1 MIPAVLERRRAG
13 VLLHPTSLPGGSGYG
28 DLGADALRF
37 VDFLAQSGFGVW
49 QMLPLGPTHHD
60 GSPYHALSLH
70 AGNPLLISLE
80 RLVEWGW
87 LDRCDPVSADNAVAY
102 RLDRLAQAHRLFTRN
117 ASAADHRALEAFIK
131 AEAPWLEDYA
141 LYRVLRREH
150 SGQAWFQW
158 PKPLRDR
165 EPAALA
171 AARKRFSDEIAQV
184 RFEQFA
190 FARQWQALRAHA
202 NERDI
207 LLFGDM
213 PIFVAHDSVD
223 VWTRREY
230 FKLDADGQ
238 PTVVAGVPPDYF
250 SKDGQRWG
258 NPLYRWERMQADGFR
273 WWIDRLTTEFRRFD
287 LLRIDHF
294 RGFEAC
300 WEIPAGEATAVNGR
314 WVKAPGEALFEALMA
329 HFEMLPLAVE
339 DLGLITPEVYA
350 LRDRFGLP
358 GMKILQFAFDSGPDN
373 PYLPH
378 NHSAA
383 SVVYTGTHDNDTTL
397 AWFTGLPAER
407 QLYAV
412 EYLGYPH
419 EPMPWP
425 FVRCA
430 LASVAQLAI
439 IPMQDLL
446 ALGHGN
452 RMNTPGTTEGNW
464 SWRFS
469 WEQLPPDLTERL
481 RRLTRLYGRDL

>member
-1 MIPAVLERRRAG
+1 MIPAVFERRRAG
-13 VLLHPTSLPGGSGYG
+13 VLLHPSSLPGGAGIG
-28 DLGADALRF
+28 DLGADAYRF
-37 VDFLAQSGFGVW
+37 VDFLAQSGFSVW
-49 QMLPLGPTHHD
+49 QMLPLSPTHRD
-60 GSPYHALSLH
+60 GSPYHSLSLH
-70 AGNPLLISLE
+70 AGNPLLVSLE

-87 LDRCDPVSADNAVAY
+87 LERCDPVGADKAVAH
-102 RLDRLAQAHRLFTRN
+102 RLACIAQAHRTFSQH
-117 ASAADHRALEAFIK
+117 ASPADRRRFEAFIV
-131 AEAPWLEDYA
+131 AEARWLEDYA
-141 LYRVLRREH
+141 LYRVLRREF

-165 EPAALA
+165 EPEALA
-171 AARKRFSDEIAQV
+171 AARARFVEEMAQV
-184 RFEQFA
+184 RFEQFV
-190 FARQWQALRAHA
+190 FACQWQTLRAHA

-223 VWTRREY
+223 VWTQREY

-250 SKDGQRWG
+250 SNDGQRWG
-258 NPLYRWERMQADGFR
+258 NPLYHWERMEADGFR

-300 WEIPAGEATAVNGR
+300 WEIPALEKTAVNGR
-314 WVKAPGEALFEALMA
+314 WVKAPGHALFAALKM
-329 HFEMLPLAVE
+329 HFDTLPLAVE
-339 DLGLITPEVYA
+339 DLGLITPEVHA
-350 LRDRFGLP
+350 LRDSFGLP

-378 NHSAA
+378 QHRIE

-397 AWFTGLPAER
+397 AWFNDLPAER
-407 QLYAV
+407 QLYVV

-425 FVRCA
+425 FIRAA
-430 LASVAQLAI
+430 LASVSQLAI
-439 IPMQDLL
+439 LPMQDLL
-446 ALGHGN
+446 ALGRGH
-452 RMNTPGTTEGNW
+452 RMNRPGTTEGNW
-464 SWRFS
+464 NWRFT
-469 WEQLPPDLTERL
+469 WEQCAPDLTERL
-481 RRLTRLYGRDL
+481 RRMLGMYGR

>member
-13 VLLHPTSLPGGSGYG
+13 VLLHLTSLPGGAGNG
-28 DLGADALRF
+28 DMGEGAFRF
-37 VDFLAQSGFGVW
+37 LDFLAQSGFKVW

-70 AGNPLLISLE
+70 AGNPMLISLE
-80 RLVEWGW
+80 RLEEWGW
-87 LDRCDPVSADNAVAY
+87 LDRGDPAGSKNPAAY
-102 RLDRLAQAHRLFTRN
+102 RLERLARAYRIFTERATPADRQAFEAFTR
-117 ASAADHRALEAFIK
+117 
-131 AEAPWLEDYA
+131 AEARWLADYA

-158 PKPLRDR
+158 PRPLRDR
-165 EPAALA
+165 APEALA
-171 AARKRFSDEIAQV
+171 AARARYADAIAQV
-184 RFEQFA
+184 CFEQFA

-223 VWTRREY
+223 VWVQREY
-230 FKLDADGQ
+230 FMLDADGQ
-238 PTVVAGVPPDYF
+238 PTAVAGVPPDYF
-250 SKDGQRWG
+250 SRDGQRWG

-300 WEIPAGEATAVNGR
+300 WEIPAAEKTAVNGR
-314 WVKAPGEALFEALMA
+314 WVKAPGAALFEALKA
-329 HFEMLPLAVE
+329 HFDMLPLAAE

-378 NHSAA
+378 NHRPE

-397 AWFTGLPAER
+397 AWFNDLPAER

-419 EPMPWP
+419 DPMPWP
-425 FVRCA
+425 FIRAA
-430 LASVAQLAI
+430 LASVAQLTI

-446 ALGHGN
+446 ALGRGN
-452 RMNTPGTTEGNW
+452 RMNTPGTTQGNW
-464 SWRFS
+464 GWRFS
-469 WEQLPPDLTERL
+469 WEQLPPDLAERL
-481 RRLTRLYGRDL
+481 KRMAKLYGRE